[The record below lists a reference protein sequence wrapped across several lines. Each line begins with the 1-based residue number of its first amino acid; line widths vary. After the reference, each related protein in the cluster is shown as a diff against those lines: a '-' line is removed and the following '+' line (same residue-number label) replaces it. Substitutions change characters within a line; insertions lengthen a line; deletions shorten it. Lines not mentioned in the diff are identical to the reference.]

1 MIERPYDNGDEIR
14 CLRMR
19 IIRLIYCQESNCSS
33 KDIAKDTEN
42 SKWIICPE
50 YMPGKVQFV
59 PVEKFAG
66 SQLSLIINEHWMKQ
80 IIMQ

>member
-1 MIERPYDNGDEIR
+1 
-14 CLRMR
+14 
-19 IIRLIYCQESNCSS
+19 
-33 KDIAKDTEN
+33 
-42 SKWIICPE
+42 
-50 YMPGKVQFV
+50 MPGKVQFV